1 MSSFW
6 SEPDRPDKTDRIDRT
21 DQSGRRDQPNILSGY
36 TIFLDRDGTLNP
48 DPGYIKSPDQ
58 FELFPGVSEVLAKL
72 KRAGARLIVVTNQS
86 GIARGFLSREALDAV
101 HMKLKRL
108 LLDSAGVTLDAIYFC
123 PHHPDDGCECRKPN
137 RGMIDRAVRECGV
150 NLDRSY
156 LIGDHLRDIELAKR
170 VGARSI
176 LVTTGVVLPRDA
188 EQLNASGPTPDRIA
202 SSLAE
207 AADWLLSDAGRL
219 SVQVRERHVAYP

>member
-1 MSSFW
+1 MVCLV
-6 SEPDRPDKTDRIDRT
+6 RPVHLVYRVQIDT
-21 DQSGRRDQPNILSGY
+21 DQTNILSGY

-58 FELFPGVSEVLAKL
+58 FELFPGVSEALARL

-86 GIARGFLSREALDAV
+86 GIARGFLSRKDLDAV

-108 LLDSAGVTLDAIYFC
+108 LDGAGVTLDAIYFC

-137 RGMIDRAVRECGV
+137 RGMIDQAVRECGV

-176 LVTTGVVLPRDA
+176 LVTTGVVSPQDA
-188 EQLNASGPTPDRIA
+188 ERLNVSGAAPDRIA

-207 AADWLLSDAGRL
+207 AADWLLSDASRL
-219 SVQVRERHVAYP
+219 SGQIRERQVAHP